1 MFVFWVIG
9 IASSGMMSEV
19 SLVWGSMFKGLID
32 IIFERYLNIE
42 GYSYL

>member
-9 IASSGMMSEV
+9 IALSGMISED

-32 IIFERYLNIE
+32 IIFEKYLDIE
-42 GYSYL
+42 GCSYL